1 MICFNINVILFF
13 VNIFLYDYLFYIF
26 KLMYLMIID
35 LYVEMSII
43 SLKNIEVCGMK
54 YDKLY
59 YILFFIFI
67 LFIVCFFVF
76 CNYIMKIS
84 FNCRLNYLFLDII
97 DS

>member
-1 MICFNINVILFF
+1 M
-13 VNIFLYDYLFYIF
+13 D
-26 KLMYLMIID
+26 LMIID

>member
-1 MICFNINVILFF
+1 MFDMICFNINVILFF
-13 VNIFLYDYLFYIF
+13 VNIFLYDFLFYIF
-26 KLMYLMIID
+26 KLMDLMIID

-67 LFIVCFFVF
+67 LFIVCFF
-76 CNYIMKIS
+76 CI
-84 FNCRLNYLFLDII
+84 L
-97 DS
+97 